1 MMSKRKKDANMRPLQ
16 QNGGDTAAD
25 TMPAS
30 PLFAAKTRGI
40 VISVANHF
48 EKHRKRSY
56 WLMVLAGLP
65 GWILGVVEVG
75 HRLGWF

>member
-1 MMSKRKKDANMRPLQ
+1 MSKRKKDANTQPSQ

-25 TMPAS
+25 TVPAS

-40 VISVANHF
+40 VILVVNHF

-65 GWILGVVEVG
+65 GWVLAALVVG
-75 HRLGWF
+75 LRMGWF